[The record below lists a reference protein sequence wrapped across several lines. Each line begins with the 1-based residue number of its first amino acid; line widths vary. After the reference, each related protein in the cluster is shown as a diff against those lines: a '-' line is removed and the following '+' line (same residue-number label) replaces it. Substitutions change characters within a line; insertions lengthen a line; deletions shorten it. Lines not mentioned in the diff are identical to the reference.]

1 MENVKT
7 YYIYHIKG
15 VKIGVSKNVKI
26 RVRNQGYTL
35 DDVEILEEH
44 MDIYKVSDREKELQ
58 KEYGYKVDTSYYWET
73 LIAQSKIPIEACVR
87 GGKRAYEVNGN
98 KQGLINKE
106 NGHME
111 RMREK
116 TIEKCS
122 KAIKQYNRSGEFIKE
137 WSSLSMAGRSLGL
150 DKSSIMRVCKGKQE
164 TSGGYIFKYKD

>member
-1 MENVKT
+1 MKT

-15 VKIGVSKNVKI
+15 IKIGVSTQLEI
-26 RVRNQGYTL
+26 RIRNQKYNMN
-35 DDVEILEEH
+35 DVELLETH
-44 MDIYKVSDREKELQ
+44 TDVYKVSYREKELQ
-58 KEYGYKVDTSYYWET
+58 KKYGYKVDTSYYWET
-73 LIAQSKIPIEACVR
+73 LEAQKHIPIEARVR

-122 KAIKQYNRSGEFIKE
+122 KPIKQYSRSGEFIKE
-137 WSSLSMAGRSLGL
+137 WSSLSMAGRFLGL

-164 TSGGYIFKYKD
+164 TSGGFVFKYK